1 MTHNNRN
8 LLIQVAALLVALS
21 FTIGIFLSFAPD
33 TPRYSY
39 WIAMIDV
46 SLMVIITG
54 IYGIYNFQLFTKDA
68 TTKLPAAMHISIGS
82 TIGIF
87 LIASALIAT
96 VFLLVFNN
104 SSFDQ
109 AYLLIILGKWLLL
122 ILILVAMWSIG
133 QEGEGVIHGRPR
145 DEQMAL
151 YNTVQQTLIEFRQ
164 LPSSDESNTLQRE
177 IDDDLS
183 TIRNQIRSRV
193 SANKMQDD
201 EYELIR
207 DLLNDVRSTIR
218 EVNGSAEGERLA
230 DFMRIQDAVQKILV
244 TGQLHR

>member
-1 MTHNNRN
+1 MAYNNRN
-8 LLIQVAALLVALS
+8 FLIQVVALLVALF
-21 FTIGIFLSFAPD
+21 FTISIFLSFAPD

-54 IYGIYNFQLFTKDA
+54 IYGIYNFQHLTKN
-68 TTKLPAAMHISIGS
+68 TTSKLPAAIHISIGS

-87 LIASALIAT
+87 LVASVAIAT
-96 VFLLVFNN
+96 VFLLVFNY

-109 AYLLIILGKWLLL
+109 VYLLITLGKWLLL
-122 ILILVAMWSIG
+122 ILILVAIWSIG
-133 QEGEGVIHGRPR
+133 QEGGGIIHGRPR

-151 YNTVQQTLIEFRQ
+151 YKTVQQTMIEFRQ
-164 LPSSDESNTLQRE
+164 LPSSNECNALQRK

-183 TIRNQIRSRV
+183 AIQNQIRSRV
-193 SANKMQDD
+193 SANQMQDD

-207 DLLNDVRSTIR
+207 DLLNEIRSAIR
-218 EVNGSAEGERLA
+218 EVNGSAEGECLTT
-230 DFMRIQDAVQKILV
+230 FMHIQDAVQKILV
-244 TGQLHR
+244 VNQPYR

>member
-1 MTHNNRN
+1 
-8 LLIQVAALLVALS
+8 
-21 FTIGIFLSFAPD
+21 
-33 TPRYSY
+33 
-39 WIAMIDV
+39 
-46 SLMVIITG
+46 
-54 IYGIYNFQLFTKDA
+54 
-68 TTKLPAAMHISIGS
+68 
-82 TIGIF
+82 
-87 LIASALIAT
+87 
-96 VFLLVFNN
+96 
-104 SSFDQ
+104 
-109 AYLLIILGKWLLL
+109 
-122 ILILVAMWSIG
+122 
-133 QEGEGVIHGRPR
+133 
-145 DEQMAL
+145 MAL

-230 DFMRIQDAVQKILV
+230 SFMRIQDAVQKILV